1 MEKEK
6 KFSFLADEYDTGTL
20 LNSDALEIG
29 RSESWGTPDQA
40 QQQKSSDIE
49 QEEVANKLRKEN
61 EKLLN
66 EGQPEEKREMVMHGA
81 TLQCPYAQGEGK
93 LEVTSN
99 ELKLQ
104 DVLWATE
111 GDGNN
116 MVNLKFPGIC
126 NHPKWG
132 DKKPPCLSVIN
143 LSPWQNVGTTI
154 VQEQRVLVKES
165 CINCNPTPNSAVA
178 SPIPLV
184 DSINSN
190 IGNNKC
196 FCNRDL
202 TSSELKDLVIRL
214 RKGEVYIKN
223 GRLVRDEKGKPIL
236 KNGKKQFRDITQ
248 YDMLEDKL
256 FHLALD
262 EKINISE
269 ANFETFAK
277 ELNAA
282 MKAFEITTCI
292 RKIHFIAQCYH
303 ETQRFS
309 LTYEKNNNYM
319 KNYKGGP
326 SFRGRGLI
334 QVTHDYGYTA
344 YYNFLNKTSYK
355 VTDTKF
361 YKDILLPF
369 TKKLSTELKYACK
382 SAGWNWKYD
391 GVPSVGKDINLLA
404 DKDDVLLVSRAING
418 NVKVP
423 NGLEE
428 RKKFTK
434 ILKDVMK
441 YNECI
446 NKK

>member
-1 MEKEK
+1 M
-6 KFSFLADEYDTGTL
+6 L
-20 LNSDALEIG
+20 
-29 RSESWGTPDQA
+29 
-40 QQQKSSDIE
+40 
-49 QEEVANKLRKEN
+49 
-61 EKLLN
+61 
-66 EGQPEEKREMVMHGA
+66 
-81 TLQCPYAQGEGK
+81 
-93 LEVTSN
+93 
-99 ELKLQ
+99 LQ
-104 DVLWATE
+104 DRICATE

-116 MVNLKFPGIC
+116 MINLQFPGLC

-132 DKKPPCLSVIN
+132 DKKPACQSVIN
-143 LSPWQNVGTTI
+143 LSPWQNLGKTVI
-154 VQEQRVLVKES
+154 QEQRVLVKES
-165 CINCNPTPNSAVA
+165 YISCNPSPNTAVA
-178 SPIPLV
+178 SPIPKVKSLAEK
-184 DSINSN
+184 D
-190 IGNNKC
+190 GKTTQC
-196 FCNRDL
+196 YCHRHL

-214 RKGEVYIKN
+214 RKEEVYIEN
-223 GRLVRDEKGKPIL
+223 GRLIRDEKGKPIL
-236 KNGKKQFRDITQ
+236 KNRKKQFRDITQ

-355 VTDTKF
+355 VTDDKF

-369 TKKLSTELKYACK
+369 KKKLSTELKHACK
-382 SAGWNWKYD
+382 SAGWNW
-391 GVPSVGKDINLLA
+391 
-404 DKDDVLLVSRAING
+404 
-418 NVKVP
+418 
-423 NGLEE
+423 
-428 RKKFTK
+428 
-434 ILKDVMK
+434 
-441 YNECI
+441 
-446 NKK
+446 